1 MQTPTPPDS
10 HEPEAW
16 LRGPVAG
23 IPPLLQPVAH
33 ALLQALEDA
42 EAVAAGVSRDEL
54 WAGVGGAASMGF
66 HLIHATG
73 SLDRLFTYARGESLS
88 DAQREALAMEKAPS
102 TTADAGTLLSALRA
116 QVGRALAQLGATD
129 TATLTDHRAV
139 GRAGAPSTVIGLLF
153 HGAEHTVRHVGQ
165 AITTARTR
173 S

>member
-1 MQTPTPPDS
+1 MSTGS
-10 HEPEAW
+10 LPEVW
-16 LRGPVAG
+16 LRGPVPDVPTA
-23 IPPLLQPVAH
+23 LQPSAH
-33 ALLQALEDA
+33 ALLQARADLERAATGLEPDA
-42 EAVAAGVSRDEL
+42 L
-54 WAGVGGAASMGF
+54 WARPVGVASVGF
-66 HLIHATG
+66 HVRHAGG
-73 SLDRLFTYARGESLS
+73 SVDRLFTYARGESLS